1 MIKKKFANLIDLKS
15 IITILMVVALV
26 IGFFQNKINANEL
39 IPLVT
44 MILTFYFTKKE
55 SEEKKDE
62 WKSKNEKN
70 KYRTRK

>member
-62 WKSKNEKN
+62 
-70 KYRTRK
+70 